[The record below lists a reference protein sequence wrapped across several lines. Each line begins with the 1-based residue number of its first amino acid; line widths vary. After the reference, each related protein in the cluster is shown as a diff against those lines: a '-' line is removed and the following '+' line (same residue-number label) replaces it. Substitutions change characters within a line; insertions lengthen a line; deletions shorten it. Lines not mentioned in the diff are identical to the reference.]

1 MPFFIPNPDESHPAP
16 GFPSVTFLKN
26 AIARPNISVGD
37 FTYYADRNGAD
48 AFERNVLYHFES
60 IGDKLIIG
68 RFCSIAADVRFLM
81 NGANHRLD
89 WFSNFPFHL
98 FAQDPQDIPGAKLQ
112 NKGDTVIGNDV
123 WIGNRATFLPGVQVG
138 DGAIIGANA
147 VVTAD
152 VAPYAV
158 VGGNPARVLR
168 YRFDEETIATLRL
181 IAWWNWSPGKIARHV
196 AALCSLDLD
205 ALVHAQ

>member
-1 MPFFIPNPDESHPAP
+1 MPFVMPNPDESHPVP
-16 GFPSVTFLKN
+16 DLPSVTFLKH
-26 AIARPNISVGD
+26 AITRPNIVVGD
-37 FTYYADRNGAD
+37 FTYYADKNGAD
-48 AFERNVLYHFES
+48 AFERNVLYHFEA

-68 RFCSIAADVRFLM
+68 RFCSIAAGVRFLM

-89 WFSNFPFHL
+89 WFGNFPFHL
-98 FAQDPQDIPGAKLQ
+98 FAQDPQDIPGAKLH

-123 WIGNRATFLPGVQVG
+123 WIGNGATFLPGLKVG

-168 YRFDEETIATLRL
+168 YRFDEETIATLRS
-181 IAWWNWSPGKIARHV
+181 ISWWNWSPEKIARHV

-205 ALVHAQ
+205 ALVHAR